1 MTSVLCSLKTHIVWQ
16 VKESMHNLEE
26 VVIERNRAYHELE
39 TGETGMR
46 PSENV
51 INQLGEW
58 VLYQDSF
65 DQSKC
70 FDYIWEII
78 L

>member
-1 MTSVLCSLKTHIVWQ
+1 MQ

-39 TGETGMR
+39 TGEAGIQ
-46 PSENV
+46 PGKEV
-51 INQLGEW
+51 INQIGE
-58 VLYQDSF
+58 LNYR
-65 DQSKC
+65 
-70 FDYIWEII
+70 